1 MITSVGLGA
10 NNEKIRY
17 EEEECRLLL
26 PIYIEAAVA
35 GFTLS
40 KRSSRT
46 NFQILWLN
54 NRRDSGILP
63 GKAVL

>member
-1 MITSVGLGA
+1 MITSVGLGD

-46 NFQILWLN
+46 NFKFF
-54 NRRDSGILP
+54 G
-63 GKAVL
+63 